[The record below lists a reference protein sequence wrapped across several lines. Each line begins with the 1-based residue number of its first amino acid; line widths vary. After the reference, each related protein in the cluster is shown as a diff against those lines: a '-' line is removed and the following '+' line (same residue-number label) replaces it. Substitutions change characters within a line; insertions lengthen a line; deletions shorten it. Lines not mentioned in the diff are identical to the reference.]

1 MFEGEMAETTET
13 TEPET
18 QEAVAGVD
26 EPADPNNPGDEA
38 VLTFGAL
45 SVPPGPFEITG
56 TTKRNMRAQCMVIPK
71 QQGALIDVSKIE
83 IGDETF
89 TLGSTTNANA
99 AGVALGSSNGTPG
112 TDFAEY
118 GQCSN
123 VVANACIKT
132 GESVTISGINKSL
145 VATDIQV
152 SFRGTK
158 LSKGDCPAPRGP
170 NAR

>member
-13 TEPET
+13 EI

-26 EPADPNNPGDEA
+26 EPSDPNNPGDEA

-45 SVPPGPFEITG
+45 SVPPGPFELTG

-71 QQGALIDVSKIE
+71 QQGALIDITQIE
-83 IGDETF
+83 IGDEDF
-89 TLGSTTNANA
+89 TLGSSTSANA
-99 AGVALGSSNGTPG
+99 GGAAIASSNGTPG

-132 GESVTISGINKSL
+132 GEPVTIKGIQKSL

>member
-13 TEPET
+13 ET

-26 EPADPNNPGDEA
+26 EPSDPNNPGDEA

-45 SVPPGPFEITG
+45 SVPPGPFELTG

-71 QQGALIDVSKIE
+71 QQGALLDLTQIE
-83 IGDETF
+83 IGDEDF
-89 TLGSTTNANA
+89 TLGSSTQANA
-99 AGVALGSSNGTPG
+99 GGTALASSTGTPG

-123 VVANACIKT
+123 VVANTCIKT
-132 GESVTISGINKSL
+132 GEPVTIKGINKSL